1 MWIFGIKILYAF
13 NAKLLLFVM
22 LINAYKDKEEFE
34 DTKDKQ
40 WSTKHYTKNWRLKPV
55 QTGINSGTP

>member
-1 MWIFGIKILYAF
+1 MTRERKD
-13 NAKLLLFVM
+13 K
-22 LINAYKDKEEFE
+22 KDKEEFE

-40 WSTKHYTKNWRLKPV
+40 WLTKHYTKNWRLKPV